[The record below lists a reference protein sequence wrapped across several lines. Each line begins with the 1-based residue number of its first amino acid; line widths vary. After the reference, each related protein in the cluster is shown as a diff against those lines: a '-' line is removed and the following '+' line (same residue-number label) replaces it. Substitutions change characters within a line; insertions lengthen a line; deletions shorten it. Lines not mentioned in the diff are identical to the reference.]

1 MPKDILEKAICLIKN
16 LTKFVL
22 QLCAVMS
29 QLNEHE
35 KALEYSKKASYLAK
49 DLTNLTLVAINNE
62 LGSKK
67 SLDVDCGGNNF

>member
-1 MPKDILEKAICLIKN
+1 
-16 LTKFVL
+16 
-22 QLCAVMS
+22 MS

-35 KALEYSKKASYLAK
+35 KALEYSKRASYLAK